1 MKILIADDDPISRR
15 LLQASL
21 VNEGYDVVITRDGA
35 EAWQILQRE
44 DAPQLAILDWL
55 MPGLDGVEVC
65 RKVRQRT
72 RAPYVYLVL
81 LTGKGRK
88 EDVVEGMEAGADDYL
103 TKPFDPHEL
112 QVRLRAGRRI
122 LDLQTAL
129 LTSLEELA
137 QARQR
142 EVEIGARIQQT
153 LLLGQPPQ
161 HLPGVRV
168 AALTIPSQ
176 QIDGDFYDFFEYDD
190 QHLDIVVGDVMGKGV
205 PAALF
210 GAAIKSH
217 LLRALSRLV
226 ASSARGK
233 LPAPEEIVTLVHAEV
248 TKQFIGLESF
258 TTLCYARFDLQRR
271 RVDFVDC
278 GHTKTIHFRWR
289 TGTCETLQ
297 GDNMPLGF
305 SERAIYRQ
313 VSIPFEVGDV
323 FFFYSDGVTE
333 AKNETGECFGED
345 RLVEL
350 IQMNGQLEPE
360 ELIDRVRRAV
370 VAFSHA
376 ETFADDVTCVAVK
389 LADTGKTPPVAHT
402 ELEVASDLAALALIR
417 TFVRRF
423 CRDLPSPV
431 LDEDDICQ
439 LELAVNEAASNIM
452 KHAYRG
458 RTDQP
463 IQIEADAFADRI
475 SLRLSHGGEAF
486 DPETVKPPA
495 FDGSRESGFGVYLI
509 TQSVDEVRYARDER
523 GRNSICLVKK
533 PKDTRKGGNPYGIE
547 S

>member
-103 TKPFDPHEL
+103 TKPLDPHEL

-176 QIDGDFYDFFEYDD
+176 QIDGDFYEPPPDPNECLPTAD
-190 QHLDIVVGDVMGKGV
+190 GGPP
-205 PAALF
+205 PAAT
-210 GAAIKSH
+210 
-217 LLRALSRLV
+217 
-226 ASSARGK
+226 
-233 LPAPEEIVTLVHAEV
+233 P
-248 TKQFIGLESF
+248 
-258 TTLCYARFDLQRR
+258 
-271 RVDFVDC
+271 
-278 GHTKTIHFRWR
+278 
-289 TGTCETLQ
+289 
-297 GDNMPLGF
+297 
-305 SERAIYRQ
+305 
-313 VSIPFEVGDV
+313 
-323 FFFYSDGVTE
+323 GVTYD
-333 AKNETGECFGED
+333 C
-345 RLVEL
+345 
-350 IQMNGQLEPE
+350 P
-360 ELIDRVRRAV
+360 
-370 VAFSHA
+370 
-376 ETFADDVTCVAVK
+376 
-389 LADTGKTPPVAHT
+389 
-402 ELEVASDLAALALIR
+402 
-417 TFVRRF
+417 
-423 CRDLPSPV
+423 
-431 LDEDDICQ
+431 
-439 LELAVNEAASNIM
+439 
-452 KHAYRG
+452 
-458 RTDQP
+458 
-463 IQIEADAFADRI
+463 
-475 SLRLSHGGEAF
+475 
-486 DPETVKPPA
+486 
-495 FDGSRESGFGVYLI
+495 
-509 TQSVDEVRYARDER
+509 
-523 GRNSICLVKK
+523 
-533 PKDTRKGGNPYGIE
+533 
-547 S
+547 